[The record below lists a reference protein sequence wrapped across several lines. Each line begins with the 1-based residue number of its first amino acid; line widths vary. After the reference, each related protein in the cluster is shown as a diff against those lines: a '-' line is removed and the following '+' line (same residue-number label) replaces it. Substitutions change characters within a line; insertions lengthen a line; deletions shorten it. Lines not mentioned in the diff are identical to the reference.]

1 MEYTRAFASPVASLN
16 QFVNNFF
23 TRLASRRKS
32 TARIQGGKLL
42 KIFDQYDVDR
52 LGFIDR
58 EELSKAL
65 TRLKVCPLDADISDF
80 MKAADKDE
88 SGHLSF
94 AEFSSTFTKAQLSS
108 VFRSSMS
115 MEAGKSMSESCIQR
129 CKS

>member
-1 MEYTRAFASPVASLN
+1 MR
-16 QFVNNFF
+16 
-23 TRLASRRKS
+23 
-32 TARIQGGKLL
+32 

-52 LGFIDR
+52 SGFIDR

-65 TRLKVCPLDADISDF
+65 TRLKVCPSDADISDF

-108 VFRSSMS
+108 VF
-115 MEAGKSMSESCIQR
+115 SELDVDGSGQIDVTELHTALKKLGYTDMGLTQTTKLLKKVVYTIYR
-129 CKS
+129 WIRMLAAR